1 MHNAFNLV
9 IAKVTILL
17 CFKFIE
23 SLLQLKKQ
31 ISRVTVNSI
40 INLFINTLTSDSS
53 VMFFLQVCTVAMFK
67 NFTVENGI
75 IENRAKI

>member
-23 SLLQLKKQ
+23 LLLRLKKADIQ
-31 ISRVTVNSI
+31 
-40 INLFINTLTSDSS
+40 SDSEFNNQFIQHIS
-53 VMFFLQVCTVAMFK
+53 YM
-67 NFTVENGI
+67 I
-75 IENRAKI
+75 ITILLYLFHLP